1 MSSKV
6 KNLKIWS
13 KVVDVV
19 TIIWL
24 IHFILSLFTDFL
36 NETYSLFFSYFIYSF
51 FVTDLIIIFIN
62 HNSKKKFFK
71 ENWFDILMV
80 LPLFRLFRFV
90 RILKIAKL
98 KKLLK
103 LLKRSKKFKKSKKLI
118 SDSLDLGMQ
127 INNRVKK

>member
-1 MSSKV
+1 MTAKV
-6 KNLKIWS
+6 RNLKIWG
-13 KVVDVV
+13 KAVDVV

-24 IHFILSLFTDFL
+24 IHFIMSLFTDLF
-36 NETYSLFFSYFIYSF
+36 NETYSVLFSYFIYSF
-51 FVTDLIIIFIN
+51 FVTDLMIIFIN

-71 ENWFDILMV
+71 ENWFDVLMV

-98 KKLLK
+98 KNLLK
-103 LLKRSKKFKKSKKLI
+103 LLKRSKKFKKSKKLV

-127 INNRVKK
+127 IKNRVKK